1 MNRGVSLSVVLAMM
15 GCSGRAAQPIVVD
28 REALVGSREERI
40 EEVVEEDEAWEPASL
55 AAPSELH
62 NLIAVQ
68 PVEGPGPGQDA
79 MRALWTCERPVRG
92 NLRVELG
99 GVLTTIHSWRP
110 ASGRRGRDP
119 DAGHGGS
126 DRDLGDG
133 GSDPP
138 ALS

>member
-1 MNRGVSLSVVLAMM
+1 MNRRVSLSVALAVM

-40 EEVVEEDEAWEPASL
+40 EEVVEEDEAREPASL

-62 NLIAVQ
+62 GLIAVQ

-99 GVLTTIHSWRP
+99 GVLTTMHGDPLRDV
-110 ASGRRGRDP
+110 AGETLTRVTVGRIAILEPEGVTLLR
-119 DAGHGGS
+119 
-126 DRDLGDG
+126 
-133 GSDPP
+133 
-138 ALS
+138 